1 MVEVAT
7 SDDVYIRL
15 RDFMS
20 RLPSGLPR
28 TESGAELK
36 LLHKLFT
43 PEEAEMA
50 MNLRLFPEPARV
62 VAKRCGMDKRE
73 AAEMLESM
81 AVKGLALR
89 VRGGKERF
97 YLALHFIVGVYEFH
111 VGNLD
116 VEMAGLMEEIFEA
129 EERTPI
135 FRDTAVGQ
143 FRVVPVNSAI
153 DAMPA
158 VAGYNRVRE
167 MARKYDD
174 IGVMP
179 CICRQEKGLLGDACE
194 RPHETCLTFGIGAQ
208 TMLENGVARRI
219 DTEEALR
226 ILDRAEE
233 AALVIQP
240 SNSRDI
246 INICCCCSCCC
257 GILHL
262 LKMEK
267 RPADHVQSSFY
278 ARIDPGLCSSCG
290 TCLDRCQMDALM
302 DNERATEV
310 DLARCIGCG
319 LCVATCPESA
329 IEMVQKQGVQKP
341 PSHYFHNLTTVARDR
356 GLPFGNLSPVMKMT
370 NLPLLLKV
378 LPYLYKTGLV
388 TPMVDQLAKRGWV

>member
-1 MVEVAT
+1 MAEVMT
-7 SDDVYIRL
+7 TDDIYARL
-15 RDFMS
+15 REFID

-28 TESGAELK
+28 TESGVELK
-36 LLHKLFT
+36 LLEKLFT

-50 MNLRLFPEPARV
+50 MRLRLFPEPARV
-62 VAKRCGMDKRE
+62 IAARCGMDERE

-81 AVKGLALR
+81 AKKGLILR

-97 YLALHFIVGVYEFH
+97 YLALHFIVGIYEFH
-111 VGNLD
+111 VGDID
-116 VEMAGLMEEIFEA
+116 VEMAKMMEEMFDA
-129 EERTPI
+129 EEQTPN
-135 FRDTAVGQ
+135 FRNTAVGQ

-153 DAMPA
+153 DATRA
-158 VAGYNRVRE
+158 VAGYDRVRE
-167 MARKYDD
+167 LARKYDD
-174 IGVMP
+174 IAVMP
-179 CICRQEKGLLGDACE
+179 CICRQEKGLLGEECE
-194 RPHETCLTFGIGAQ
+194 RPHETCLTFGVGAQ
-208 TMLENGVARRI
+208 TMLDNGIARKI
-219 DTEEALR
+219 DAAEALR

-233 AALVIQP
+233 EALVLQP

-257 GILHL
+257 GVLRL

-278 ARIDPGLCSSCG
+278 ARIDPGRCTSCG
-290 TCLDRCQMDALM
+290 TCLERCQMDALIE
-302 DNERATEV
+302 DKEATEV

-329 IEMVQKQGVQKP
+329 IAMVQKQGVQKP
-341 PSHYFHNLTTVARDR
+341 PSHYFHNLTTVAKGR

-388 TPMVDQLAKRGWV
+388 TPIVNQLAKRGWV